1 MVLEKYLQEIG
12 LADKEAS
19 VYLSLLQVDN
29 ASVLDIA
36 KKTKINR
43 TTIYFVLES
52 LEKKGLVSEIQQG
65 KKTYFA
71 AEPPERLETYIER
84 QKTVLDEHSRRLKD
98 MLPEIKAV
106 QRELGERPVVKYF
119 EGKEGA
125 YNSSHF
131 FFADVKGK
139 TNNGDGYFVFNR
151 DLIEDVFTEREIA
164 DTQKIRPSKQIKG
177 KSIYVYSK
185 GNLPS
190 NEITERKKLDGE
202 RYPIRCDVSVY
213 GDRVQFVTLGKKV
226 SSIFIQ
232 SRDVADTMKTLFKLA
247 FESLK

>member
-84 QKTVLDEHSRRLKD
+84 QKTTLDEHSRRLKD

-119 EGKEGA
+119 EGRDAAISANLDFFSAKDKEG
-125 YNSSHF
+125 
-131 FFADVKGK
+131 
-139 TNNGDGYFVFNR
+139 TGYFVFNR
-151 DLIEDVFTEREIA
+151 DLIEEVFTQKEIA
-164 DTQKIRPSKQIKG
+164 EIQKIRPGKKIKG
-177 KSIYVYSK
+177 RSIYVYTN
-185 GNLPS
+185 GNLAS
-190 NEITERKKLDGE
+190 NEMTERRKVDGDE
-202 RYPIRCDVSVY
+202 FPIRCDISIY
-213 GDRVQFVTLGKKV
+213 EDRVQFVSLGKKV

-232 SRDVADTMKTLFKLA
+232 SRDVADTLKSLFRLA
-247 FESLK
+247 FDATGKK